1 MISRETQAQLANLI
15 MTIATK
21 ERAIEDIRQKLSKI
35 DLFSP
40 YSAFL
45 RIDRKRKHAIDK
57 TDLKNFLL

>member
-1 MISRETQAQLANLI
+1 MISKETQIQLAKFI

-21 ERAIEDIRQKLSKI
+21 ERAIEDARQRLSKI

-45 RIDRKRKHAIDK
+45 RIDRKRKHGINK